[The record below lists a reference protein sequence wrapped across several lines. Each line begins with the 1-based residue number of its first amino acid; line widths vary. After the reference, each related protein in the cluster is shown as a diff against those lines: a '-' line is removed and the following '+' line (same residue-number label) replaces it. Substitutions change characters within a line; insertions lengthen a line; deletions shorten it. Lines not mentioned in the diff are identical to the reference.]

1 MEVPRGGEQQTFQ
14 EDSDDNT
21 AANVPRDGVKE
32 IVSQL
37 ARICFTHNI
46 SDNAVEDMLGMF
58 CRNAAQFTHLLQSG
72 QFRESWR
79 NFVRP
84 KALLSC
90 PKVKSSYLVERLFG
104 GEVQLLYRQDL
115 DRIPREILSLPYDG
129 TRKLLRTT
137 AYVSLSEI
145 KDHHKQLHE
154 QLGIGE
160 EQTRHDLLHAH
171 VSVDGVQESKKGT
184 RSLIIVSIRL
194 GACIY
199 LHSVWN
205 PLIGVPSSRPSP
217 TDLLR

>member
-1 MEVPRGGEQQTFQ
+1 MGGGEPPFQ
-14 EDSDDNT
+14 EDSDENS
-21 AANVPRDGVKE
+21 AANVPRDGVE
-32 IVSQL
+32 QIVSQL

-58 CRNAAQFTHLLQSG
+58 CRNAAQLTHLVQSG
-72 QFRESWR
+72 QFKGSWR

-84 KALLSC
+84 RALQSC

-137 AYVSLSEI
+137 AYVTLSEI
-145 KDHHKQLHE
+145 KEHHKQLHE
-154 QLGIGE
+154 RLGIGQQ
-160 EQTRHDLLHAH
+160 QTRHDLQHAQ

-184 RSLIIVSIRL
+184 RSLILVSIRL